1 MEIALFNQIQ
11 NLPAPLIATSKKLSL
26 STMEQRMVLAA
37 ENTRINKI
45 SIDVAVG
52 ISYKIMEEAQV
63 RLNLSKKD
71 DLDIEKQQEA
81 VLKVMLANGDLT
93 TDEVFLV
100 VERGLNGDFM
110 SESDTFVHF
119 TPSMLAIWIKKFKVE
134 RNKLAAAIIREK
146 EKSEVVTPV
155 PSEQESKRMSI
166 EIANNYANKAREA
179 LSKGEP
185 YIVPFGGLFALYKQ
199 IKKYGIWDVNEDE
212 KDSLTQKIMDENPF
226 ADTDEIITLCQ
237 TQAYKNFIQELVDF
251 GCKIN
256 QKGEVVPLDEQEEI
270 EEISEAEYLEQ
281 EDGRD
286 LPKW

>member
-1 MEIALFNQIQ
+1 MEIALINQIQ
-11 NLPAPLIATSKKLSL
+11 NLPPQLVSTSKKLSL
-26 STMEQRMVLAA
+26 SNMEIRMVLAT

-45 SIDVAVG
+45 SLDIAVG
-52 ISYKIMEEAQV
+52 ISYKIMEEVQV

-93 TDEVFLV
+93 TDEIFLL

-110 SESDTFVHF
+110 AESDTFIHF
-119 TPSMLAIWIKKFKVE
+119 TPSLMSIWIKKFKVE
-134 RNKLAAAIIREK
+134 RNNILAAIIREK
-146 EKSEVVTPV
+146 DKLEMTKPLPTEH
-155 PSEQESKRMSI
+155 ESKRMSI
-166 EIANNYANKAREA
+166 EIANNYANMAREA
-179 LSKGEP
+179 LKIGEAFIIP
-185 YIVPFGGLFALYKQ
+185 LGGLFALYAE
-199 IKKYGIWDVNEDE
+199 IKKHGIWDVNEDE

-226 ADTDEIITLCQ
+226 AATEEIITLCQ

-256 QKGEVVPLDEQEEI
+256 QKGEIVPLDEPEDM
-270 EEISEAEYLEQ
+270 EEISESEYLEQ

-286 LPKW
+286 IPKW